1 MFRNK
6 IKVIKRVS
14 YGYSDFYHL
23 RNRIMYIFSDDE
35 KPLSFPLKLNK
46 IKDTKKLFY
55 KPRKKYKKRSNSQDE
70 LVKYS

>member
-1 MFRNK
+1 
-6 IKVIKRVS
+6 
-14 YGYSDFYHL
+14 
-23 RNRIMYIFSDDE
+23 MYIFRDDE
-35 KPLSFPLKLNK
+35 KSLSFPLKLNK